1 MKWLILLAVLLAIV
15 FVLGMRIGAG
25 KQGASVAFTPV
36 HELPETQRRAID
48 GALDNNQKILA
59 IKHYRDVT
67 GAGLAA
73 ARTAVEMHD
82 RRRSQ

>member
-25 KQGASVAFTPV
+25 KQGGSVAFTPV
-36 HELPETQRRAID
+36 HELPETQRRPID

-59 IKHYRDVT
+59 LQLKPKPHKS
-67 GAGLAA
+67 
-73 ARTAVEMHD
+73 
-82 RRRSQ
+82 SQIEEGDQKTNATH